1 MFVQDL
7 RTGAGAAW
15 NARARFP
22 AASTLKLA
30 IAVELMRELR
40 GVPPPGSQLAA
51 LLWRMLVYSDDRSA
65 NELLEV
71 LGGSTIGGSA
81 RVNSMMRAL
90 DLADSDMYGGY
101 LIEDSL
107 LRSAIPLEISGRPSF
122 IGKATTAWDLARLE
136 RALHLAAG
144 ARGALIWR
152 FRGAFTPADAR
163 YLMYL
168 LAHSRTRGGLNGAR
182 GGATV
187 LHKAGWI
194 TNARHDSGLLYT
206 PHGAFVVAV
215 LTWNGRGVGALSDL
229 LATRVALAALRR
241 PVKRFVPRVLRE
253 NPVFRRVWFAQA
265 ISLFGDQISM
275 IAIPLTA
282 VLVLDANAKQMGY
295 LVAAELVPNLFFAL
309 HAGAWVDRRGR
320 RRQTMIFTDLARAA
334 LLVTIPVA
342 YAFDA
347 LTIQQLY
354 VVAFLVGTMTVFF
367 FVSYSSLFVALV
379 ERDDYVEANSLLA
392 GSRAFSFVAGPSI
405 GGILVQLLKAPYALL
420 VDSISFLFSAAFL
433 SSIDPVEPEVEE
445 AEKGHVV
452 AGVRY
457 ILTSSVMRS
466 SLLATATINLF
477 NFVFHALF
485 ILYAVRSLHV
495 RPATLGIV
503 LGAGAIGGLVGSVVT
518 SRLGRRIGIGPT
530 YILGCIVFPVPLVLV
545 PLAGGPYWLILAM
558 LFLAEFGAG
567 LGVMILDISAAS
579 IFAAL
584 VPHRLRSRVSGAY
597 MVVNNGVRPVGSLIG
612 GFLGTAI
619 GLQPTLWIGVVGA
632 TAGFLWLLPSPIP
645 KMRELP
651 ELAE

>member
-1 MFVQDL
+1 V
-7 RTGAGAAW
+7 R
-15 NARARFP
+15 R
-22 AASTLKLA
+22 
-30 IAVELMRELR
+30 
-40 GVPPPGSQLAA
+40 
-51 LLWRMLVYSDDRSA
+51 
-65 NELLEV
+65 
-71 LGGSTIGGSA
+71 
-81 RVNSMMRAL
+81 
-90 DLADSDMYGGY
+90 
-101 LIEDSL
+101 LI
-107 LRSAIPLEISGRPSF
+107 
-122 IGKATTAWDLARLE
+122 
-136 RALHLAAG
+136 
-144 ARGALIWR
+144 
-152 FRGAFTPADAR
+152 
-163 YLMYL
+163 
-168 LAHSRTRGGLNGAR
+168 
-182 GGATV
+182 
-187 LHKAGWI
+187 
-194 TNARHDSGLLYT
+194 
-206 PHGAFVVAV
+206 
-215 LTWNGRGVGALSDL
+215 
-229 LATRVALAALRR
+229 
-241 PVKRFVPRVLRE
+241 PRVLRE
-253 NPVFRRVWFAQA
+253 NLVFRRVWFGQT
-265 ISLFGDQISM
+265 ISLFGDQISL

-295 LVAAELVPNLFFAL
+295 LIAAELVPNLFFAL

-320 RRQTMIFTDLARAA
+320 RRQTMIFTDLVRAA
-334 LLVTIPVA
+334 LLATIPLA

-354 VVAFLVGTMTVFF
+354 IVAFLVGTMTVFF

-379 ERDDYVEANSLLA
+379 EREDYVEGNSLLA
-392 GSRAFSFVAGPSI
+392 GSRAFSFVAGPSV

-420 VDSISFLFSAAFL
+420 VDSISYLFSAGFL
-433 SSIDPVEPEVEE
+433 ASIDPVEPETEE

-457 ILTSSVMRS
+457 IVTSSVMRS

-503 LGAGAIGGLVGSVVT
+503 LGAGAVGGLIGSFVT

-530 YILGCIVFPVPLVLV
+530 YIVGCIVFPVPLVLV
-545 PLAGGPYWLILAM
+545 PLAGGPYWLILSM

-597 MVVNNGVRPVGSLIG
+597 MVVNNGIRPVGSLIG

-619 GLQPTLWIGVVGA
+619 GLQTTLWIGVVGA
-632 TAGFLWLLPSPIP
+632 ATGFLWLLPSPIP